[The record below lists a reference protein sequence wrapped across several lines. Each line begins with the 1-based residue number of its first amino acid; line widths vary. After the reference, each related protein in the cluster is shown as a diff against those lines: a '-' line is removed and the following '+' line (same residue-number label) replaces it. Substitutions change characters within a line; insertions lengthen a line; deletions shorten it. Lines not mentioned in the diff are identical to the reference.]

1 MHTSLEDDY
10 ARMYGCIAYIHVF
23 IYEVLTVMIWR
34 ARKRM
39 QCTVLAVLSS
49 VHCAVFSVLCFV
61 WSVGVEGSKETL
73 ETEEGDSKGSLV
85 RRGAGGTK
93 PSKSTLTNLQNAHN
107 LQNPYNLQNLHNIHN
122 PLKNPSIRKMSQS
135 SGHIRCGTIFQK
147 IPIWVVTGKISSP
160 KYFSWFHSKL
170 FDLKLQ
176 SFLDLP
182 CNPCLIEI
190 AMF

>member
-23 IYEVLTVMIWR
+23 IYEVLTVMMWR

-61 WSVGVEGSKETL
+61 WSVVGVEGSKETL

-93 PSKSTLTNLQNAHN
+93 PSKSTLTNLQNP
-107 LQNPYNLQNLHNIHN
+107 LNLQNLHNIHN
-122 PLKNPSIRKMSQS
+122 PLRNPSIRKMSQS
-135 SGHIRCGTIFQK
+135 SGHFRCGTIFQK

-182 CNPCLIEI
+182 RNPDICLIEI